1 MIFMNWKTLI
11 QELLDNGM
19 TQVQIA
25 DEIGVKQPTISG
37 ILKSDGTGDMRWQN
51 GERLRMLHLQR
62 IGLKRAA

>member
-1 MIFMNWKTLI
+1 
-11 QELLDNGM
+11 M

-37 ILKSDGTGDMRWQN
+37 ILKGDGTGDMRWQN